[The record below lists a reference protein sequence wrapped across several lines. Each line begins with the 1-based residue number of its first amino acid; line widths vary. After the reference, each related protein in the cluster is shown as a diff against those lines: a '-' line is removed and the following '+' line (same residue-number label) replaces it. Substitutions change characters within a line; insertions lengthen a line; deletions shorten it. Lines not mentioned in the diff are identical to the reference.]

1 MIKLYNL
8 VTNASNV
15 WPVIYSRLKR
25 IRRVPLNSPRRPRK
39 RKRVDLVEK
48 LRRRFVHPFIVT
60 ITMDNF
66 KLSHLMHL
74 IFSTWSSVEAKTDLM
89 SLMRFDENFLVIFS
103 MSSFLCIVPFY
114 ILAEVVQRKSTWQV
128 KQSSTLRQT
137 HIWKAVERS
146 TAVQIDYPLDR

>member
-1 MIKLYNL
+1 MDTIKLYNL

-25 IRRVPLNSPRRPRK
+25 IRRVPLNSPRRPRR

-48 LRRRFVHPFIVT
+48 LRRRFVHSFIVI

-66 KLSHLMHL
+66 KLSHLMH
-74 IFSTWSSVEAKTDLM
+74 IFSTWSTVEAKTDLM

-103 MSSFLCIVPFY
+103 IVIVRVVFMRRFFLYSC
-114 ILAEVVQRKSTWQV
+114 
-128 KQSSTLRQT
+128 
-137 HIWKAVERS
+137 RS
-146 TAVQIDYPLDR
+146 GPKEKYVTS

>member
-1 MIKLYNL
+1 MDMIKLYNL

-25 IRRVPLNSPRRPRK
+25 IRRVPLNSPRKPRK

-103 MSSFLCIVPFY
+103 IVIVFVHRSFLYSC
-114 ILAEVVQRKSTWQV
+114 
-128 KQSSTLRQT
+128 
-137 HIWKAVERS
+137 RS
-146 TAVQIDYPLDR
+146 GPKEKYVTS